1 MLLHQERV
9 GKLIVSLSLSFFVS
23 YSRKY
28 IALTQAW
35 NLGLM
40 EEKGLHPNGGADG
53 HANGGHTHDD
63 SGHHHKEKTS
73 LKTRIKAKL
82 HRNPAMAS
90 S

>member
-1 MLLHQERV
+1 
-9 GKLIVSLSLSFFVS
+9 
-23 YSRKY
+23 
-28 IALTQAW
+28 
-35 NLGLM
+35 M

-53 HANGGHTHDD
+53 HANGGHTHD